1 MKKQFKKSIVLFS
14 FFIVFLFLFVKPVLA
29 VDQFIFAASSTDGYV
44 ETYSSTSYQPT
55 LITNK
60 SSFKIRIEFND
71 TTSSNLKVEKLS
83 NYAGWSGIESIGPG
97 GKQWTLS
104 GVAPGTYYFKA
115 QVGQSCPPSVCA
127 DAVATLNVIVKPTM
141 TAVHTCSPSK
151 VTLNWTAVPGS
162 GVYYNVFRFGTS
174 QSDNYQFAQVSTNSF
189 IDDGTLTGGLIPN
202 IRYNYSIR
210 ALQGGAYIGNMN
222 ASASV
227 RAGSCVSCGNSIVE
241 AGEQCDAGS
250 QNGVQCTAP
259 VGGSCT
265 YCSSSTS
272 PGGSD
277 SACQTVSVTNPAGPE
292 CGNSAVATF

>member
-1 MKKQFKKSIVLFS
+1 MRKQGFALI
-14 FFIVFLFLFVKPVLA
+14 LFLVTSLFLLTQSVLA
-29 VDQFIFAASSTDGYV
+29 IDEFNFLAYDTYNYV
-44 ETYSSTSYQPT
+44 EAYSSGSSVNFVTNRSFT
-55 LITNK
+55 L
-60 SSFKIRIEFND
+60 RIEFNG
-71 TTSSNLKVEKLS
+71 TYRNNLVVEKES
-83 NYAGWSGIESIGPG
+83 NYPQWNGTEPITG
-97 GKQWTLS
+97 GLGKVWTLS
-104 GVAPGTYYFKA
+104 LPPGNYYFKA
-115 QVGQSCPPSVCA
+115 LVGAAPGGRA

-227 RAGSCVSCGNSIVE
+227 TAGSCVSCGNSIVE

-272 PGGSD
+272 PGGSV